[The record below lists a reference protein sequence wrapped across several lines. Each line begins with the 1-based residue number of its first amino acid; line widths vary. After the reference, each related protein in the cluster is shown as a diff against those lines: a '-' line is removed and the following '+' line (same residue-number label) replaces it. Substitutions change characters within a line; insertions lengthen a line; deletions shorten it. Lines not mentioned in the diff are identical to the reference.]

1 MTGGRTL
8 FDKLWDDHVILTRED
23 GESLLWVDRHFVHE
37 GSHHAFRKLDE
48 RGAAVAEPVAAPAEA
63 EDRTRRVQGAF
74 FFCGLAGRVAAGAT
88 GAGAASTALRRP
100 SWGFFSKAAAMPM
113 KRRSR
118 PSKP

>member
-48 RGAAVAEPVAAPAEA
+48 RGSRVAEPGHDPRLSLADGHHGARLAVDAPSAVVSITQGTNYDLVVINAA
-63 EDRTRRVQGAF
+63 TR
-74 FFCGLAGRVAAGAT
+74 
-88 GAGAASTALRRP
+88 
-100 SWGFFSKAAAMPM
+100 
-113 KRRSR
+113 
-118 PSKP
+118 